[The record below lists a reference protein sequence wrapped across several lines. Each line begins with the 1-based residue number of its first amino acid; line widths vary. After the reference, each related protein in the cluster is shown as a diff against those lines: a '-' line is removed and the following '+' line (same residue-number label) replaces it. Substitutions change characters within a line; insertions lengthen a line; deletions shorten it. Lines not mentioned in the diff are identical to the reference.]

1 MAGPHLTPELLPPE
15 QQGKLNPFFTGPNY
29 SSQGTEPFKHVLT
42 FLGDLYSLI
51 QLFKHYHLRIGSLPF
66 DQRNKISRNRQ
77 CHHFWNTMGHFLRS
91 KPYLLASFTHSTN
104 MYYASGT
111 ILGTGDASLNDRVK
125 NSYPRE
131 AYDVMGGGRHYDCDE

>member
-1 MAGPHLTPELLPPE
+1 
-15 QQGKLNPFFTGPNY
+15 
-29 SSQGTEPFKHVLT
+29 
-42 FLGDLYSLI
+42 
-51 QLFKHYHLRIGSLPF
+51 
-66 DQRNKISRNRQ
+66 
-77 CHHFWNTMGHFLRS
+77 MGHFLRS

-131 AYDVMGGGRHYDCDE
+131 AYDVMGGGADITTVTSKELTGLKGGKCCGGKGRRVRELV